1 MVVLRLKRMGRRH
14 RPFFRL
20 NAMDKRAPRD
30 GRVLEELGWFDPIAP
45 EDKQLNLNAERI
57 AHWLKVGAQP
67 SDTARSLIRRAGI
80 EVKPSDRAVRAIKA
94 REKAGA
100 KA

>member
-14 RPFFRL
+14 RPFYRL

-30 GRVLEELGWFDPIAP
+30 GRVLEELGFYDPIAP
-45 EDKQLNLNAERI
+45 EEKQLNLNSERI
-57 AHWLKVGAQP
+57 THWLKVGAQP

-80 EVKPSDRAVRAIKA
+80 EVGLSARATKAMKA
-94 REKAGA
+94 REKA
-100 KA
+100 KAS

>member
-14 RPFFRL
+14 RPFYRL

-30 GRVLEELGWFDPIAP
+30 GRVLEELGFYDPVAP
-45 EDKQLNLNAERI
+45 EDKQLNFNSERI
-57 AHWLKVGAQP
+57 THWLKVGAQP

-80 EVKPSDRAVRAIKA
+80 EVGLSDRAKKAMKA
-94 REKAGA
+94 REKAA
-100 KA
+100 KT